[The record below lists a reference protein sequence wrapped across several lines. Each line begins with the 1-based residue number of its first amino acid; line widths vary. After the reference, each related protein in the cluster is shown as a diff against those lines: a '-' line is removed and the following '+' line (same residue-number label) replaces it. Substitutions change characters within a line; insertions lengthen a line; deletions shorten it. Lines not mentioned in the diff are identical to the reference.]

1 MDKFTVEGTDNYSK
15 IKYIHDSII
24 KRVNYDL
31 SAPYYDTALGF
42 FIEPYGIVC
51 EGYSKAMKILCD
63 KENIPCILVV
73 GNINLET
80 NFAHMWNYVQ
90 MEDGQWY
97 AVDCTWDDLDDETNP
112 VKYQYFLKGSESF
125 NSNHT
130 PDNTY
135 ITPAFTYPELSD
147 TDYVYISDQPI
158 VTTSVT
164 PQVTSSVTTVSISV
178 ESFAVSKTT
187 VTSESNVTLTTS
199 AVSSVALTTSSSGTE
214 VVIKGDFN
222 NNGKLDTGDAVIL
235 QRKLVRSLEIS
246 DTDLNYELN
255 DDKRLNIWDYV
266 ILLRRIRSI

>member
-90 MEDGQWY
+90 MED
-97 AVDCTWDDLDDETNP
+97 
-112 VKYQYFLKGSESF
+112 
-125 NSNHT
+125 
-130 PDNTY
+130 
-135 ITPAFTYPELSD
+135 
-147 TDYVYISDQPI
+147 
-158 VTTSVT
+158 
-164 PQVTSSVTTVSISV
+164 
-178 ESFAVSKTT
+178 
-187 VTSESNVTLTTS
+187 
-199 AVSSVALTTSSSGTE
+199 
-214 VVIKGDFN
+214 
-222 NNGKLDTGDAVIL
+222 
-235 QRKLVRSLEIS
+235 
-246 DTDLNYELN
+246 
-255 DDKRLNIWDYV
+255 
-266 ILLRRIRSI
+266 